1 MSRMTRRLWGRELKE
16 KDRITAGEK
25 YQELEVRIRDL
36 VDFPDSFYKEG
47 VIETCCDYVERYIA
61 GVLTEEQEKYFSKDI
76 LEDLVKEYIEEF
88 AM

>member
-1 MSRMTRRLWGRELKE
+1 M
-16 KDRITAGEK
+16 
-25 YQELEVRIRDL
+25 
-36 VDFPDSFYKEG
+36 VDFPDSFYEEG